1 LGDNKILVNTA
12 LNPRGAIQQK
22 KRKKSAVDE
31 EDSEASGDS
40 IIEDRHNNNN
50 NNINRTN
57 KERDDQLQDKLSK
70 INVLIDNDSKAD
82 AEVKNS
88 EEFKIAHS
96 GRIMECKNLMKKINY
111 NNEKY

>member
-1 LGDNKILVNTA
+1 MGDNKILVNTA

-31 EDSEASGDS
+31 EDSGEASGGS
-40 IIEDRHNNNN
+40 DRHNNNN
-50 NNINRTN
+50 INRAN